1 MSPQTTKRPRAI
13 RTRAERRLGE
23 LDKRLWSS
31 PTCRDRNF
39 RSSAEPEEDGAV
51 SGSLAELQVKMR
63 EFIDGEV
70 IPVEHALDE
79 DTPEAQATLER
90 LKSVAKDAG
99 LWALGH
105 PIEIG
110 GGGLDL
116 RSFVALNEVIGR
128 SEWGQWA
135 VGSVTMQD
143 AIMLHAH
150 GTAEQRERWL
160 LPMVAGEAY
169 PAVALTEPEVAGS
182 DPTLMRAHARL
193 DGEDWVINAHKWFT
207 TGADRA
213 AYISVFCRTEAEDVA
228 PHLAFSALIVPA
240 GTPGLEIVRRVPT
253 MGHTGGAHCE
263 IRLHDVRVPHD
274 SLLGARGQAFVI
286 AQERLGPGRLFHAM
300 RWLGQAQRAF
310 ELMIARANERFAH
323 GSLLAEKG
331 EIRRYVAE
339 SVADIQ
345 AARLLTLDA
354 ASRVAAGEDAR
365 VEISL
370 IKFWGARALH
380 DVIDRAIQVHGAL
393 GVTGDLPLERMY
405 REARYARIY
414 DGPDEVHRSVVAR
427 RALSDPDSMPWR
439 RGDPG

>member
-1 MSPQTTKRPRAI
+1 
-13 RTRAERRLGE
+13 
-23 LDKRLWSS
+23 
-31 PTCRDRNF
+31 
-39 RSSAEPEEDGAV
+39 
-51 SGSLAELQVKMR
+51 MR
-63 EFIDGEV
+63 EFIDGRV
-70 IPVEHALDE
+70 IPAEPILDGDDDAARAE
-79 DTPEAQATLER
+79 LTR
-90 LKSVAKDAG
+90 LKDAAKGAG

-105 PIEIG
+105 PEEIG

-116 RSFVALNEVIGR
+116 ASFVQLNEIIGR

-143 AIMLHAH
+143 AIMLHMH
-150 GTAEQRERWL
+150 GSPEQRERWL
-160 LPMVAGEAY
+160 LPMVAGEAH
-169 PAVALTEPEVAGS
+169 PAVGLTEPEVAGS
-182 DPTLMRAHARL
+182 DPTLIKAHAHL
-193 DGEDWVINAHKWFT
+193 EDGEWVINAHKWFT
-207 TGADRA
+207 TNADRA
-213 AYISVFCRTEAEDVA
+213 AYVSVFCRTEPQDT
-228 PHLAFSALIVPA
+228 PKHLAFSAILVPA
-240 GTPGLEIVRRVPT
+240 GTPGYEIVRRVPT

-263 IRLHDVRVPHD
+263 IRLTDVRVPQE
-274 SLLGARGQAFVI
+274 SLLGERGKAFVI
-286 AQERLGPGRLFHAM
+286 AQQRLGPGRLFHAM

-310 ELMIARANERFAH
+310 ELMIERANERFAH

-354 ASRVAAGEDAR
+354 ARRLAAGEDAR

-380 DVIDRAIQVHGAL
+380 DVIDRSIQVHGAL
-393 GVTGDLPLERMY
+393 GVTGDRPLERMY

-427 RALSDPDSMPWR
+427 RVLADPSRVPWR
-439 RGDPG
+439 RDDD